1 MSNVQNNTTLLG
13 DSNFNINTV
22 LFEEQ
27 YLSQIEELKDFR
39 LDDDEFQTI
48 VYDDDEAGYPQT
60 LTGMQD

>member
-60 LTGMQD
+60 LTGMKD